1 MKKSD
6 VIILLISS
14 ALFCFSGT
22 AYAQYQIQF
31 DAEADRVLHLGGD
44 TLRGNFATKQECIDY
59 WKSRPAFERAHSKC
73 VGPSGGGYSTQ
84 DFQMQTMESI
94 LQPFFN
100 NLFAPPDTSVQDE
113 INKQKKIQKQQV
125 DHKKQQAAIQ
135 AWINLQNREEEK
147 RKNEDAQR
155 RKRGHEILMK
165 TQIGSSS
172 PLLPFDYERAKVPE
186 QNKFEKVDA
195 AFMEIQEKLV
205 RQRLEEPNKWCNAL
219 AASLTTK
226 APPLPYKKFNEL
238 QPGDVL
244 LIEPDSKGSKALR
257 EGDRYLSGDKTSD
270 ASHTVLY
277 LKEANGRKLFLDNQP
292 GEGPRIVEENYILKK
307 YGQRGTQVA
316 QLAQPLNKEEG
327 DRLYAAAKKMEA
339 KNKNSVKEKA
349 NNWIDN
355 TNYGAWGKD
364 DVVCSEAD
372 WALINAAIN
381 ASGREIPK
389 SGDKIKMGLGNDYS
403 PADYRDSQ
411 YFLVT
416 PLEMSK

>member
-1 MKKSD
+1 MKKLD
-6 VIILLISS
+6 VILLITL

-31 DAEADRVLHLGGD
+31 DAEANRVMHLGGN
-44 TLRGNFATKQECIDY
+44 TLRGNFATKKACLDY
-59 WKSRPAFERAHSKC
+59 WKSRSAFERNHSKC
-73 VGPSGGGYSTQ
+73 VGPSGGGYGKQ
-84 DFQMQTMESI
+84 DFQMQMMESM

-100 NLFAPPDTSVQDE
+100 NLFAPPDTSVQDAT
-113 INKQKKIQKQQV
+113 NKKKKIQQQQA
-125 DHKKQQAAIQ
+125 DEKKKQAALQ
-135 AWINLQNREEEK
+135 AWINLQYKEAEK
-147 RKNEDAQR
+147 RRNEDAQKQ
-155 RKRGHEILMK
+155 KRGQEILTK

-172 PLLPFDYERAKVPE
+172 PLLPFKYERAKAPE
-186 QNKFEKVDA
+186 QNTFEKIDA
-195 AFMEIQEKLV
+195 AFVEIQKKLI

-244 LIEPDSKGSKALR
+244 LIEPDSKGSEVIR

-277 LKEANGRKLFLDNQP
+277 LKEVNGRKLFLDNQP
-292 GEGPRIVEENYILKK
+292 GEGPRIVEENYLLKK
-307 YGQRGTQVA
+307 YGQRKTQVA

-327 DRLYAAAKKMEA
+327 DRLYAAAKEMEA

-349 NNWIDN
+349 NNWFDK
-355 TNYGAWGKD
+355 TNYGGWGKD

-372 WALINAAIN
+372 WALINAA
-381 ASGREIPK
+381 GRKIPK

-416 PLEMSK
+416 PLAMSQ

>member
-1 MKKSD
+1 M
-6 VIILLISS
+6 IIKTPLSIFLIIVLLCGQGFSEPKPSCADCDAAIWKGDPHRSGCPY
-14 ALFCFSGT
+14 APARSGT
-22 AYAQYQIQF
+22 A
-31 DAEADRVLHLGGD
+31 HGS
-44 TLRGNFATKQECIDY
+44 
-59 WKSRPAFERAHSKC
+59 KSSEDVAVP
-73 VGPSGGGYSTQ
+73 
-84 DFQMQTMESI
+84 MMESI

-113 INKQKKIQKQQV
+113 INKQKKIQQQQA
-125 DHKKQQAAIQ
+125 DYKKNQAAIQ

-147 RKNEDAQR
+147 RKHEDAQR
-155 RKRGHEILMK
+155 RKRGHEILTK

-186 QNKFEKVDA
+186 QNKFEKIDA
-195 AFMEIQEKLV
+195 TFMEIQEKLI

-244 LIEPDSKGSKALR
+244 LIEPDSKVSEALR
-257 EGDRYLSGDKTSD
+257 KGDRYLSGDKTSD

-307 YGQRGTQVA
+307 YGQRETQLA
-316 QLAQPLNKEEG
+316 QLAQPLNKEDG

-349 NNWIDN
+349 NNWFDK
-355 TNYGAWGKD
+355 TNYGGWGKD

-372 WALINAAIN
+372 WALLNAA
-381 ASGREIPK
+381 GREIPK
-389 SGDKIKMGLGNDYS
+389 SGDQLKTGLGIDFS
-403 PADYRDSQ
+403 PADYLNPQ

-416 PLEMSK
+416 PLDMSK